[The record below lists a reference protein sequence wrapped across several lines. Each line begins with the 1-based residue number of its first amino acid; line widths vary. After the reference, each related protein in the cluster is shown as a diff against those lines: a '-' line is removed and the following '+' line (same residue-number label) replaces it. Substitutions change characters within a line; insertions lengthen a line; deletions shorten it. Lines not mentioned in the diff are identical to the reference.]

1 MPPQAQPVGHTNEG
15 TVSPQISLPVVIEW
29 LRVLCDVLG
38 GLSNLLQAGVSRG
51 PRLSLDNLVMNMI
64 GRHGPTCK
72 CSLLKGGAGE
82 KTLANLA
89 LEFVRKCEVSD
100 FGGK

>member
-1 MPPQAQPVGHTNEG
+1 
-15 TVSPQISLPVVIEW
+15 
-29 LRVLCDVLG
+29 
-38 GLSNLLQAGVSRG
+38 
-51 PRLSLDNLVMNMI
+51 MI